1 MVDVGIDFLF
11 FFNDL
16 LPFALNP
23 VPWNSKRLA
32 VMERPGRQMNAPAEI
47 AYLGD
52 RDLWAEISQR
62 NLSDTPARRIC
73 FPHFPFLFW
82 SLSSTVLSCV
92 CVGAESKG
100 PAHPQIMAKIPD
112 TVTRPCNR
120 RRNPM
125 ARNATPIL
133 RTWTDGCRNYYFS
146 GAWKTARRSSS

>member
-11 FFNDL
+11 FLNDL

-62 NLSDTPARRIC
+62 NLSDTPARIC
-73 FPHFPFLFW
+73 CEFVFLIFLF
-82 SLSSTVLSCV
+82 
-92 CVGAESKG
+92 
-100 PAHPQIMAKIPD
+100 
-112 TVTRPCNR
+112 
-120 RRNPM
+120 
-125 ARNATPIL
+125 
-133 RTWTDGCRNYYFS
+133 FS
-146 GAWKTARRSSS
+146 GHFLVLY